1 MTRVAELTL
10 KLLDGTLGDT
20 EGAELDALLA
30 DPRAEDEH
38 LQLLELEA
46 ELRGELADLDLVD
59 STLAAVQGA
68 QAERTA
74 GAVMS
79 AISEGVPPAW
89 AVRVRTPAPSRQTH
103 RAAWAGLAACAAI
116 LLVAVWLGVRPGARP
131 EPHEGGSPTPNQ
143 GQAFAKLSRKTGAVE
158 LLNAA
163 GEAFPA
169 EEGSDLP
176 AGFTLRTGDDSL
188 AVVHLL
194 ADDARFEIE
203 SETVVRFRDG
213 APANASQPQLFLAG
227 GQITATIPPRRD
239 DRPMLLGTPVTD
251 VFAHSGRFVVSSAGP
266 DTARVDIRSGKV
278 ELVRNAAPK
287 PVSVGVGSALVT
299 AGSEPVHI
307 ERSQAVDRVPVRTL
321 AFAGA
326 RDAVYSRDGSEVWV
340 ANARAFARWGATGAP
355 ETSFYARRVEGM
367 AGFTRDRR
375 FLVTFRGDKDDRA
388 LIRTLPDGG
397 EHAALNLRLA
407 DTRFWTA
414 AADGS
419 WVAAVEARPFKQV
432 RVLDAAT
439 GEERFQ
445 TEFEEVV
452 GCLAGG
458 SDGRVLAIGLND
470 PARSVNNRV
479 LLFDAATGARLAA
492 LPTQKKAL
500 TALSYSADGRL
511 LAVGSNGAVQLWDVR
526 SRELL
531 RTITGFER
539 VPLCLA
545 FAPDG
550 QRLAAGASDGSVWV
564 WHVPTGKQTQL
575 IESGGRGVRSLAFAP
590 DGKQLVTVA
599 NGAPVAVW
607 DVNPALPPATDLQ

>member
-1 MTRVAELTL
+1 MSRISELTL
-10 KLLDGTLGDT
+10 KLLDGTLTDT
-20 EGAELDALLA
+20 EGAELDALLT

-46 ELRGELADLDLVD
+46 ELRGERAELDLTE
-59 STLAAVQGA
+59 STLAKVQEA
-68 QAERTA
+68 QTERTA

-79 AISEGVPPAW
+79 AITEAAPPAW
-89 AVRVRTPAPSRQTH
+89 AARPQAPLARRH
-103 RAAWAGLAACAAI
+103 RAAWVGLGACAAA
-116 LLVAVWLGVRPGARP
+116 LLVAVWLGVRPGGLT
-131 EPHEGGSPTPNQ
+131 EPPEGGSPPPA
-143 GQAFAKLSRKTGAVE
+143 QAFAKLSRKTGVVE

-213 APANASQPQLFLAG
+213 ESANASEPRLFLAG

-239 DRPMLLGTPVTD
+239 DRPMVVGTPVTD

-278 ELVRNAAPK
+278 ELVRTAAPK
-287 PVSVGVGSALVT
+287 PISVGVGSALVT
-299 AGSEPVHI
+299 AGAEPVHI

-326 RDAVYSRDGSEVWV
+326 RDAVYSPDGSEVWV
-340 ANARAFARWGATGAP
+340 ANARAFTRWGATGAA
-355 ETSFYARRVEGM
+355 ESSFYARRVEGM

-375 FLVTFRGDKDDRA
+375 FLVTFRGDKDDRV

-407 DTRFWTA
+407 DPRFWTA

-419 WVAAVEARPFKQV
+419 WLAAVEARPFKQV

-439 GEERFQ
+439 GEERFR

-452 GCLAGG
+452 ACLAG
-458 SDGRVLAIGLND
+458 SPDGRVLAVGLND

-479 LLFDAATGARLAA
+479 LLFDATTGVRLAA

-500 TALSYSADGRL
+500 TAMSYSADGRL

-531 RTITGFER
+531 RTINGFER

-550 QRLAAGASDGSVWV
+550 QRLAAGAPDGSVWV

-575 IESGGRGVRSLAFAP
+575 IESGGRGVRSVAFAP

-599 NGAPVAVW
+599 SGAPVAVW